1 MREINRDE
9 GRNSVIKPRFER
21 NTFMANQGQHQ
32 DWILATS
39 LRAATTA
46 MAIGIVLVLIL
57 GITQPAPAQT
67 YTVIHH
73 FSGGGDGANPYAGLT
88 MDAAGNLYGTTLN
101 GGAGYGGVFKLKR
114 SGSSFLLT
122 PLYSFTGGNDG
133 ANPVAR
139 VVFGSNGTL
148 YGTAH
153 AGGTPNCENSQ
164 FTGCGLVFNLRPQ
177 PRACKTALCLW
188 TESVLYSFT
197 GASDGANPWG
207 NVTFDQ
213 SGNLYGTTEFGGI
226 PNCSGGIGAGCG
238 TVFKLAP
245 SGGGWTETVLYSFTN
260 GSDGSRPYAAVTF
273 DTSGNL
279 YGTNSQGAATGCLNG
294 RGCGT
299 VFQLTPAGSGWM
311 EKTIYAFQGGS
322 DGGNPVAGVIFDQ
335 SGNLYG
341 AALSYG
347 SGGGGTVV
355 ELSPL
360 NGNWIFNL
368 LFSLSGVTD
377 RGPEAS
383 LVMDQ
388 AGNLYGTTN
397 AGGAHGYGSVFKLT
411 PSGGTWMYT
420 SLYDFMGGSDGGNPI
435 STVVFDANGNLY
447 GTATVGG
454 TTGHG
459 VVWEITP

>member
-1 MREINRDE
+1 
-9 GRNSVIKPRFER
+9 
-21 NTFMANQGQHQ
+21 MANQGQHR

-39 LRAATTA
+39 LRAVTAA
-46 MAIGIVLVLIL
+46 MATGIVLVLIL

-67 YTVIHH
+67 YTVIHN

-114 SGSSFLLT
+114 AGSGFTLN
-122 PLYSFTGGNDG
+122 PIYSFTGGNDG
-133 ANPVAR
+133 AGPVAR
-139 VVFGSNGTL
+139 VVIGSNGTL

-153 AGGTPNCENSQ
+153 AGGQQNCANFQ
-164 FTGCGLVFNLRPQ
+164 FPGCGLVFNLRPQ
-177 PRACKTALCLW
+177 PRACNTALCPW

-207 NVTFDQ
+207 NVIFDQ

-226 PNCSGGIGAGCG
+226 PSCGNGCG

-245 SGGGWTETVLYSFTN
+245 SGGSWTETVLYSFTN
-260 GSDGSRPYAAVTF
+260 GSDGSRPFGGVTF

-279 YGTNSQGAATGCLNG
+279 YGTNLLGAGTGCENG
-294 RGCGT
+294 QGCGT
-299 VFQLTPAGSGWM
+299 VFELAPSGSGWM
-311 EKTIYAFQGGS
+311 ENTIYAFQGGS
-322 DGGNPVAGVIFDQ
+322 DGGLPVAGVTFDQ
-335 SGNLYG
+335 AGNLYT

-347 SGGGGTVV
+347 SGGTGTVV
-355 ELSPL
+355 ELSPSS
-360 NGNWIFNL
+360 GSWIFNL
-368 LFSLSGVTD
+368 VFSFSGSHR
-377 RGPEAS
+377 RGPEAN

-388 AGNLYGTTN
+388 AGNLYGT
-397 AGGAHGYGSVFKLT
+397 AFGAGAHGWGSVFKLT